1 MMEALEELL
10 SWEHCNIPEIVPI
23 DQPQAEETVIVTT
36 QTGLFMMGPQLD
48 ILLSTIPLPSKEDK
62 RDLLFAFVPIKG
74 DHIIT
79 GPAPW
84 RLIRKKPDGALIL
97 VHEDNFP
104 INYSSNILC
113 HKLLV
118 AMPTITSLALEAM
131 RLHPEDIIIHYLNA
145 KCTFIIPK
153 HGSSKESIYYNKP
166 YNFIVDGPISMQDYW
181 HNISTLHTL
190 EDILTVTLGML
201 IAQVNHVNWE
211 E

>member
-1 MMEALEELL
+1 MRHL
-10 SWEHCNIPEIVPI
+10 S
-23 DQPQAEETVIVTT
+23 QGEETHS
-36 QTGLFMMGPQLD
+36 QCLFELAAVAFFRPAQSLAMATVGCVSPGQKRNK
-48 ILLSTIPLPSKEDK
+48 SIP
-62 RDLLFAFVPIKG
+62 RN
-74 DHIIT
+74 
-79 GPAPW
+79 APW
-84 RLIRKKPDGALIL
+84 RLIRKKPNGALIL

-190 EDILTVTLGML
+190 EDILTMTLGML